1 MEDGIGYFWQLDKF
15 YLNNNLIIDI
25 DKDVFW
31 ILCFFLYFDLLYNN
45 LIELEDGIFLEKFI
59 LKIINF
65 VYN

>member
-25 DKDVFW
+25 DEDVFW
-31 ILCFFLYFDLLYNN
+31 ILCFFIDFDLLYNN
-45 LIELEDGIFLEKFI
+45 LIEIEDDIFKVKI
-59 LKIINF
+59 LLRMVNF

>member
-25 DKDVFW
+25 DEDVFW
-31 ILCFFLYFDLLYNN
+31 ILCFFIDFDLLYNN
-45 LIELEDGIFLEKFI
+45 LIEIEDDVFKVKI
-59 LKIINF
+59 LLRMVNF